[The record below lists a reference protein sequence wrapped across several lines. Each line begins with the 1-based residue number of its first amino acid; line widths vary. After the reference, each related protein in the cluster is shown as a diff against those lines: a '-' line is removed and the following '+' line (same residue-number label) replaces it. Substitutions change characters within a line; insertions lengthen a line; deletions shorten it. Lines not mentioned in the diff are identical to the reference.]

1 MSTRCI
7 LALVIH
13 MHPTVMSL
21 KTRLP
26 VLVLSFHANSSGF
39 FLFISLKEQ
48 NKSNTLFHDANI
60 LASALDLL
68 MAGTETTSTTLQWA
82 ILLLMKYPEIQS
94 RTPLWFCFSYI
105 GY

>member
-1 MSTRCI
+1 MLT
-7 LALVIH
+7 AV
-13 MHPTVMSL
+13 
-21 KTRLP
+21 
-26 VLVLSFHANSSGF
+26 GF

-82 ILLLMKYPEIQS
+82 VLLLMKYPEIQS

-105 GY
+105 GYRSALSDFISDAHL